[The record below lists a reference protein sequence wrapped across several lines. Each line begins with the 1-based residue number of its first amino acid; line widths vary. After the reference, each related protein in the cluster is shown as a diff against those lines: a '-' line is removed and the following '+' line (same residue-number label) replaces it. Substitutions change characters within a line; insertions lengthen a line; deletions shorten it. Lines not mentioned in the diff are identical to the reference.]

1 LDGSSQG
8 AYQQVIGGKDVQS
21 VDRLILTEF
30 VPLSVDR
37 LFHIGG
43 TRPESGQGKS
53 TQVGGKRRQ
62 K

>member
-1 LDGSSQG
+1 
-8 AYQQVIGGKDVQS
+8 